1 MERKYICQKHDYV
14 LKLLSDIRYSIS
26 TTIRNYD
33 NDAEELISLLENIDS
48 DLYDVVYEIEEAREC
63 GEKMEAR
70 LSKYRGAIEDLGF
83 IRNN

>member
-1 MERKYICQKHDYV
+1 MEREYICQKHDYV

-26 TTIRNYD
+26 TTIRNYS
-33 NDAEELISLLENIDS
+33 NDVEELISLLENIDS

-70 LSKYRGAIEDLGF
+70 LSKYRDAIEDLGF

>member
-1 MERKYICQKHDYV
+1 MEREYICQKHDYV
-14 LKLLSDIRYSIS
+14 LKLLLDIRYSIS
-26 TTIRNYD
+26 TTIRNYS
-33 NDAEELISLLENIDS
+33 NDVEELISLLENIDN

-70 LSKYRGAIEDLGF
+70 LSKYRDAIEDLGF